1 MEGLDSMKKF
11 YIAGMVGVAAL
22 SLAACNDSATPVE
35 GTTEKSDL
43 ALEEVFNKT
52 MERQESLKSVKA
64 AVTMD
69 QSSNMLIDGEEIT
82 MTTTSNIDMSLT
94 MDPMA
99 LFVDGIMSMKALDE
113 QDAFEMPLQM
123 YLTEADG
130 FYMNDMMSDGWIK
143 LPDEMYDDLLAQAG
157 ASADSTEQ
165 LKQLKPFIN
174 DFTFKQTDSAYILT
188 LSANGEK
195 FKSLIME
202 QVSGTLGQ
210 QLESEELLTLEDMQF
225 DDAKYVLT
233 IDKKTFDMTKTVMD
247 FDFIMEIEGITATIK
262 TSSTINYSDFNKIEA
277 IKIPQ
282 NILDTAVDSDF

>member
-1 MEGLDSMKKF
+1 MEGLVCMRKF
-11 YIAGMVGVAAL
+11 YIAGIVGVAAL
-22 SLAACNDSATPVE
+22 SLVACNDSATPVE
-35 GTTEKSDL
+35 GTTEKSNL

-69 QSSNMLIDGEEIT
+69 QSSTMLIDGEEIT

-143 LPDEMYDDLLAQAG
+143 LPDEMYGNLLAQAG

-174 DFTFKQTDSAYILT
+174 DFTFEQTDSAYILT
-188 LSANGEK
+188 LNANGEK

-210 QLESEELLTLEDMQF
+210 QLESEELSTLEDMQF
-225 DDAKYVLT
+225 DNAKYVLT

-247 FDFIMEIEGITATIK
+247 FDFNMEIEGISATIK